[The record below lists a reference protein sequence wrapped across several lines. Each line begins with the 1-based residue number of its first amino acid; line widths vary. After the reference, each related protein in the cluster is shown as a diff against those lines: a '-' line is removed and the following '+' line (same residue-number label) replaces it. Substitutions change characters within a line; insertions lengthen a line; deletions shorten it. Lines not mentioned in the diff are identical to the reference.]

1 MKTKPLKALVRLVLS
16 LALLAV
22 VFELVG
28 GEEILDSMKSVRIG
42 PWLAVLVGF
51 LVLHVASAIK
61 WRYFLSLSGA
71 RIPLIPTLQCYSAGL
86 FGNLC
91 LPSLVGGDVLR
102 AGLAMR
108 FTPEK
113 EAVVLSTLI
122 ERLSDVGALV
132 ILTLLGMI
140 AAPSAIGEIHRGAID
155 GFVLFAGM
163 LISIVVGGFAA
174 WFVMT
179 KVPLRRMPRKAA
191 RFSIK
196 ALRAF
201 RTIKSS
207 PAKVLLGSLI
217 CVALQAGFVVLNI
230 GLGDMMGMDL
240 DASLWF
246 MLWPLSKIASML
258 PVSLGGLGVREA
270 TFGLLVKPFIDSK
283 LAIAESLI
291 WQTILVAGGL
301 IAGGYWLASGLRQPA
316 ESRTAA

>member
-1 MKTKPLKALVRLVLS
+1 VKTKPLKALVRLVLS
-16 LALLAV
+16 LAVLAL

-28 GEEILDSMKSVRIG
+28 GEEILSAMQSVRLV
-42 PWLAVLVGF
+42 PWLAALAGF
-51 LVLHVASAIK
+51 LLLHAASAIK

-71 RIPLIPTLQCYSAGL
+71 TIPIVPTLQCYSAGL

-132 ILTLLGMI
+132 ILTIIGM
-140 AAPSAIGEIHRGAID
+140 AFAPSAVAELHTGAID

-163 LISIVVGGFAA
+163 LAAIVIGGAVA
-174 WFVMT
+174 WYVAT
-179 KVPLRRMPRKAA
+179 KIPLRRLPKKLA
-191 RFSIK
+191 RFSVK

-201 RTIKSS
+201 RTIKES
-207 PAKVLLGSLI
+207 PARIALGTMI
-217 CVALQAGFVVLNI
+217 CVALQAGFVLLNV
-230 GLGDMMGMDL
+230 GLGEMMGMEL
-240 DASLWF
+240 DVALWF

-270 TFGLLVKPFIDSK
+270 AFGLLVKPFIDSK
-283 LAIAESLI
+283 LAVAESLI
-291 WQTILVAGGL
+291 WQTVLVAGGL
-301 IAGGYWLASGLRQPA
+301 IAGAYWLASGLKAPA
-316 ESRTAA
+316 ESRSAA

>member
-1 MKTKPLKALVRLVLS
+1 VKTKPLKALLRLALS
-16 LALLAV
+16 LAVLAI
-22 VFELVG
+22 VFQLVG
-28 GEEILDSMKSVRIG
+28 GTEVLESMRTVRLL
-42 PWLAVLVGF
+42 PWLAALVGF
-51 LVLHVASAIK
+51 LLLHVASAIK

-71 RIPLIPTLQCYSAGL
+71 KVPLVPTLQCYSAGL

-132 ILTLLGMI
+132 ILTLMGMI
-140 AAPSAIGEIHRGAID
+140 AAPSAVAAIHRGAID
-155 GFVLFAGM
+155 GFLLFGGM
-163 LISIVVGGFAA
+163 LGAIVAGGLAA
-174 WFVMT
+174 WYLMT
-179 KVPLRRMPRKAA
+179 KVPLRRLPRKLA

-201 RTIKSS
+201 RAVKSS
-207 PAKVLLGSLI
+207 PAKVALGTLI
-217 CVALQAGFVVLNI
+217 CVALQAGFVLLNV
-230 GLGDMMGMDL
+230 GLGDMMGMEL
-240 DASLWF
+240 DVSLWF

-270 TFGLLVKPFIDSK
+270 TFGLLVKPFIDSR
-283 LAIAESLI
+283 LAVAESLI

-301 IAGGYWLASGLRQPA
+301 IAGAYWLASGLRQPA